1 MALKKQPSSAVSAED
16 PIIEVGCALIIRDKH
31 LLIAQRKPG
40 GQWGGYWEFP
50 GGKREPDEAIEGC
63 LVREVQEELGV
74 LVKPRELLTIKF
86 HPYPGRRL
94 KLFFYFCGW
103 VHGEPQRRDC
113 LDFRWVLPEEL
124 YGFNFLPGDRDIIR
138 ELNIKKRFYF
148 RTGYFI

>member
-1 MALKKQPSSAVSAED
+1 MALKKQPSNSLSSED
-16 PIIEVGCALIIRDKH
+16 VIIEVGCALIIRGKH

-50 GGKREPDEAIEGC
+50 GGKREPGESIEAC
-63 LVREVQEELGV
+63 LAREVQEELGV
-74 LVKPRELLTIKF
+74 LVNPRELLTVKF

-94 KLFFYFCGW
+94 KLFFYFCRW
-103 VHGEPQRRDC
+103 LRGEPQRLDC
-113 LDFRWVLPEEL
+113 LDFRWALPEEL